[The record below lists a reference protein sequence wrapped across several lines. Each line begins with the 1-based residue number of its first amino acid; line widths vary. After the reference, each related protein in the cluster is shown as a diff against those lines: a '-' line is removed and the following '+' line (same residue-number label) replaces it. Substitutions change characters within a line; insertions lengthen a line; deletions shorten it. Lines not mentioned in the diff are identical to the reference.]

1 MKAVLLGAGAIGS
14 VIASL
19 LGRREEVEHVLV
31 ADRSLD
37 AAKALA
43 TTHDGGRLEAARI
56 DASDVDGMAKAFRGY
71 DLVLNVVLPRFN
83 LKIMDAC
90 LKAGVHYMDAATD
103 LALARG
109 KPGGR
114 GAGAPAAPGGGG
126 GAPALPTISPR
137 LGADRLDTVEEVL
150 VRDGDSGQVQ

>member
-14 VIASL
+14 VSAPL
-19 LGRREEVEHVLV
+19 LGRREEVEPVLV

-83 LKIMDAC
+83 LTIMDAC
-90 LKAGVHYMDAATD
+90 LKAGV
-103 LALARG
+103 R
-109 KPGGR
+109 
-114 GAGAPAAPGGGG
+114 
-126 GAPALPTISPR
+126 S
-137 LGADRLDTVEEVL
+137 EEHTSEL
-150 VRDGDSGQVQ
+150 H